1 MNEFKSYPRIMLAA
15 ASSGSG
21 KTTITCGLLQ
31 AMINRRVKCVSF
43 KCGPDYIDPMF
54 HKYVLG
60 VPGANLDSYFLTKEQ
75 IMDHFTDTAAEAD
88 LSVIE
93 GVMGYYDG
101 LAGTSTRASSYDIA
115 GITDTPVILVVNGKG
130 ASLSLIPLIKGFLE
144 YVPDSRIKGII
155 LNRTTKEMA
164 ARLTPMIEELG
175 VPVIGYIRNNEEMK
189 LDSRH
194 LGLVMPQEYEDLR
207 EKINRIAEEL
217 EETLDLDLLLKIAS
231 EAPLLPQ
238 GSSSRKCTA
247 KARVRIGVARD
258 EAFCFYYQENLKLLE
273 ELGAE
278 LIEFSPLRDH
288 KLPDGLAAVLLGGGY
303 PELYAKQLS
312 ENKRMLEELRNS
324 YEQGVFL
331 LAECGGFLYLHDTLE
346 GSDGAS
352 YPMLG
357 IIHGDAYRTK
367 RLSRFGYI
375 ELSDN
380 TGRMKAHEFH
390 YWDSTSPGEDMKA
403 VKPLSSRNW
412 LCIHKSERMVAGFPH
427 LYYQSNRE
435 MVKQW
440 IDRLG
445 KETL

>member
-1 MNEFKSYPRIMLAA
+1 MLAA
-15 ASSGSG
+15 VSSGSG

-31 AMINRRVKCVSF
+31 AMINRRIKCVSF

-75 IMDHFTDTAAEAD
+75 IRDHFTDTAADAD

-101 LAGTSTRASSYDIA
+101 LAGTSVSASSYDIA
-115 GITDTPVILVVNGKG
+115 GITDTPVILIVNGKG
-130 ASLSLIPLIKGFLE
+130 ASLSLIPVIKGFLE
-144 YVPDSRIKGII
+144 YVPDSRIKGVI

-164 ARLTPMIEELG
+164 ARLTPLIEKLG
-175 VPVIGYIRNNEEMK
+175 VSVIGYIRNNEEMN

-207 EKINRIAEEL
+207 DRIDRIAKEL
-217 EETLDLDLLLKIAS
+217 EETLDLDMLLKTAS
-231 EAPLLPQ
+231 EAPPLPKDNTS
-238 GSSSRKCTA
+238 GKRAAMAEVK
-247 KARVRIGVARD
+247 IGVARD
-258 EAFCFYYQENLKLLE
+258 EAFCFYYQENLKLLQ

-288 KLPDGLAAVLLGGGY
+288 ALPNGLDAVLLGGGY

-312 ENKRMLEELRNS
+312 ENQGMLESMRASVEN
-324 YEQGVFL
+324 GIFL

-346 GSDGAS
+346 GSDGAC

-380 TGRMKAHEFH
+380 TGRIKAHEFH
-390 YWDSTSPGEDMKA
+390 YWDSTSPGDGMTA
-403 VKPLSSRNW
+403 VKPLNGRTW
-412 LCIHKSERMVAGFPH
+412 HCIHKGEHMIAGFPH
-427 LYYQSNRE
+427 LYYSSNRE
-435 MVKQW
+435 MVKKW
-440 IDRLG
+440 IDQLRKG
-445 KETL
+445 TS